1 VSAQK
6 PVHKNFHLNLAPNQ
20 LLAKTHVRFPHAR
33 CYHKAGLK
41 PMTKQNRDRQG
52 AAQNSRTHG
61 FCSKDHLVANEDQQE
76 FESMELQ
83 LVLDIGPKGQ
93 LEQILFDELLIAS
106 WQLRRIARMETELSS
121 GHASY
126 TALLDDESLQKKLD
140 RLGRHHTR
148 FERTFHR
155 SLKEL
160 KALQTNRAL
169 KEDAPEENRERPD
182 LATAAKPVTKIS
194 KRTQPASEP
203 APEEPV
209 SPEECAELESLFA
222 QMDARF
228 APPIKITDE
237 AA

>member
-1 VSAQK
+1 
-6 PVHKNFHLNLAPNQ
+6 
-20 LLAKTHVRFPHAR
+20 
-33 CYHKAGLK
+33 
-41 PMTKQNRDRQG
+41 MTKQNRDRQG
-52 AAQNSRTHG
+52 AAQNSRTHPLGDPQAGG

-106 WQLRRIARMETELSS
+106 WQLRRIARIETELSS

-126 TALLDDESLQKKLD
+126 TALLDDESLQKKLE

-148 FERTFHR
+148 FERTLHR

-160 KALQTNRAL
+160 KALQTNRAQR
-169 KEDAPEENRERPD
+169 EEAPEENRDRPD
-182 LATAAKPVTKIS
+182 LASAVKPASKIS
-194 KRTQPASEP
+194 KRSQPATEP
-203 APEEPV
+203 EPCEPI
-209 SPEECAELESLFA
+209 SPEAWPLSHRHYAEMDGLFA
-222 QMDARF
+222 RMTEKYGASLGKVAD
-228 APPIKITDE
+228 K